1 MNRVAGL
8 VVAAVLVGGF
18 GIGAW
23 MYFEGYFGTGDRD
36 TESVPVVEPLPEP
49 IRQRPE
55 DPGGYQADSRGS
67 ALLEGTEP
75 DAGPERLLPSF
86 EEPVARPRVEPAEP
100 PSEAVPDA
108 EAAAAQD
115 VAEEPAA
122 QEAAEEPAA
131 AAEERPKL
139 PEPRHPRSAW
149 KASVQLLAIRSRD
162 RAVVEAQRLLAAHPD
177 VFGNLDFRVREFK
190 VSEQERVQRLQAG
203 PFETRKDAGEV
214 CNRLEKRG
222 VPCFVAK
229 GQ

>member
-23 MYFEGYFGTGDRD
+23 MYFEGYFGTGDGETD
-36 TESVPVVEPLPEP
+36 SLPVVEALPEP

-55 DPGGYQADSRGS
+55 DPGGYQADARGS
-67 ALLEGTEP
+67 ALLEGAEP
-75 DAGPERLLPSF
+75 DTGPERLLPSF

-100 PSEAVPDA
+100 PPEVVPDA
-108 EAAAAQD
+108 EAT
-115 VAEEPAA
+115 AA
-122 QEAAEEPAA
+122 QEAVEEPAA
-131 AAEERPKL
+131 AAEERPEL

-214 CNRLEKRG
+214 CNRLEQRG

>member
-1 MNRVAGL
+1 MNRVGGL

-36 TESVPVVEPLPEP
+36 TASVPIVEPLPEP

-55 DPGGYQADSRGS
+55 DPGGYQADARGS
-67 ALLEGTEP
+67 ALLEGAEP
-75 DAGPERLLPSF
+75 ATGAERLLPSS
-86 EEPVARPRVEPAEP
+86 EEPLARPRVEPAEP
-100 PSEAVPDA
+100 PPEVVPDA
-108 EAAAAQD
+108 EAA
-115 VAEEPAA
+115 VA
-122 QEAAEEPAA
+122 QESVEEPAA
-131 AAEERPKL
+131 AVEERPKL

-162 RAVVEAQRLLAAHPD
+162 RAVVEAQRLLATHPD